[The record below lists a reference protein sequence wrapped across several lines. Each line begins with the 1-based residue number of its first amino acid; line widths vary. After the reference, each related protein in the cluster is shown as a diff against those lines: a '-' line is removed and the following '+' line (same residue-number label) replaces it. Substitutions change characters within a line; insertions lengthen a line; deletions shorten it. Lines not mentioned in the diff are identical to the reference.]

1 MLARAEIST
10 DVLLRWFTL
19 DCQTLA
25 SSHRRPGV
33 VAVARNAAALEVFV
47 LVRTLRL
54 LQTVVV
60 VLSTVSHCEAISK
73 SLGLEGVVRVSAT
86 NNADKL

>member
-1 MLARAEIST
+1 
-10 DVLLRWFTL
+10 
-19 DCQTLA
+19 
-25 SSHRRPGV
+25 
-33 VAVARNAAALEVFV
+33 
-47 LVRTLRL
+47 VRTLRL